1 MTEKKGGKGDK
12 YKFSWCLFS
21 SQPNLNAAARLVHQ
35 PVQSDLKQLVVPFVS
50 VVNV

>member
-21 SQPNLNAAARLVHQ
+21 NLNAAAPLVHQ